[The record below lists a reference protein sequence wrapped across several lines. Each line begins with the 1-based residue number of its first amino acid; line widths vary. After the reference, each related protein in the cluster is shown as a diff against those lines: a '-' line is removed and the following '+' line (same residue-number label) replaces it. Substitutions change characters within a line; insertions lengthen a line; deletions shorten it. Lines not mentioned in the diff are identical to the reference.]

1 MKILVPVDTSDTSRR
16 MLDYLAGHADLLA
29 GDHEYTLFTVLAPQ
43 DLPSGSHARCA
54 SYEDAYRQVAEEILR
69 PALEL
74 AKRRGWVVQTDYVPG
89 TAVPAIVAKAEAVRA
104 DLIMMGTHARSP
116 LGAAVLGS
124 VAHGVLA
131 RCSVPTLLI
140 R

>member
-1 MKILVPVDTSDTSRR
+1 MKILVPVDSSDTSRR
-16 MLDYLAGHADLLA
+16 MLDYLADHADLLA
-29 GDHEYTLFTVLAPQ
+29 GDHEYTLFTVLTPQ
-43 DLPSGSHARCA
+43 DLPSTSAHRGSQ
-54 SYEDAYRQVAEEILR
+54 EDAYRQVAEEILR

-74 AKRRGWVVQTDYVPG
+74 ARRRGWAVQTDYVPG